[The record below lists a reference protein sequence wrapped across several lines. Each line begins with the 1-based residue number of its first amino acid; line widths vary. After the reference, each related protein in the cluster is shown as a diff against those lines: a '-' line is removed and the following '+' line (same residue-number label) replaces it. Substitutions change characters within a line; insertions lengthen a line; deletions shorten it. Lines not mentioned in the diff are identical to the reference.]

1 MRLKNSLRDEKRHY
15 KMYKS
20 GRQWTIAGISVVMAG
35 IVFSQNTPVHAAT
48 IANTDESAANK
59 TTTSGSTV
67 VLKTSKTS
75 KTTNTAINAA
85 IGQQTLTVGDSLPTT
100 APAITLEG
108 LTAPSWTTAD
118 FDYSKVDTSTPGTY
132 AITLTAAGLTKLQT
146 ANPGVTL
153 TQTNITAGTLT
164 VLAAKTSEAA
174 SATTET
180 ASSDS
185 TTTAAS
191 KTTEDE
197 PAAQVTNVKDGS
209 ATAIAAAKQKAAN
222 TYKTTGTPQ
231 KLTATDAQ
239 TPGRVEV
246 GSTTKTYDNQVSTPL
261 NYTVTLST
269 GMKAPSDWYATG
281 TTNQY
286 EVTETSGDLDLT
298 AVGQNTGSYSVT
310 LSGAGLSK
318 VQAANPNFD
327 LSTTSVT
334 AGTLTIEQAQATAGV
349 VRIASA
355 SKNYDDN
362 ATTDLASYKISIA
375 AGSQL
380 VAPKDWTTNTDGS
393 YTVSV
398 ASGDLN
404 IESTTDQK
412 PGRYVVSLS
421 AAGLADLQTANP
433 NFAINSTTVSNGI
446 YTINS
451 NIAAVISGATVQ
463 KNGAL
468 PQTVTVTVNN
478 VWQNGTTHYA
488 VPDDW
493 TVNSLN
499 RGQSSL
505 VYNVPISYFDTSK
518 VDLTTVG
525 NYTLNFNTATLQLLN
540 GVNWNNQ
547 LTALNVQTGALT
559 VVQTTNSGVKFNPG
573 NMYVQ
578 LDGATTASGQYP
590 DSADKVYYLSR
601 SSALTMHA
609 AILSTAA
616 NDGTTVNNLTSFIII
631 PAGFLVGTTDA
642 NGNNI
647 IATDAAA
654 ALKQQMTTS
663 LDAHHIAYSG
673 LQVTQMADYN
683 GRQAFRVVFDQ
694 VTQAKNFDDNNV
706 DLTIVGDPSSTI
718 SNGYIGTAKS
728 APDDSVLYRTDDV
741 KYTKG
746 AYTMDLSGYS
756 NVPSIS
762 AFLGVNQAVVLNSS
776 YTGFVYAYQFV
787 DAQVQDTYNLL
798 APDGSVLKTVT
809 TTGTPDTAYDA
820 MSIIQQSITKNGV
833 TYALQNNAVN
843 LTAVYP
849 KLTSTVKTA
858 TGAVAAGNT
867 YSVQYVQVL
876 DTATVH
882 GALQDVSAQW
892 ANGSTPT
899 DYTITLPA
907 GLNAPSSWTSA
918 GNNTYKILYTS
929 GDITLGDDSGAVGS
943 TSISLSAQGLAAL
956 AAANPL
962 YRFNNQVIADGTLNI
977 TPYYRSIPVTV
988 VDTAGNQLRPDQ
1000 NIYIVFSDDADA
1012 ASVSVVP
1019 NGYSQAQVNSA
1030 IQQVTLTY
1038 VPDANG
1044 VVQTETYAVDPVNNQ
1059 VKITVANG
1067 TSANDAL
1074 LPQPAGMTASE
1085 YLAQIVNDDLHVG
1098 TSVNTSATIADSD
1111 KGRFST
1117 IASVKVTY
1125 RQQAN
1130 LTVNYVDD
1138 DNNQALVTTDTSTT
1152 GFVGDQGT
1160 FTTSLPLNYAYVD
1173 AADTKVAYTLTAA
1186 ANTLTVHLV
1195 HAHTVTPQ
1203 AINVTLTTEYTG
1215 TKTPQAAQV
1224 QSVSY
1229 ASDLDQVTGE
1239 TTWSADVPTTMEMT
1253 SPIVAGYTADPAS
1266 TIFDLIGTL
1275 DTLPQAQV
1283 KTVNY
1288 TPKTAKLTVNF
1299 EGLPQDKQ
1307 PDSVVIDTTMDQPY
1321 TVSVPEVLGYTP
1333 NVSVVKGTGLPTD
1346 ETRTVTYTADTQT
1359 VTINYV
1365 DDTDGSDLSSMT
1377 QTISGATNS
1386 TSDYTVLQ
1394 PTGYRLA
1401 ANQDAKFTLTFEPN
1415 MAAITV
1421 HLVHL
1426 EQTTTIT
1433 TTRTINYVMA
1443 GGDTTKTPKSVT
1455 QAADWNVTTDAVTGK
1470 VTATTATPYAAETSP
1485 TLAGYTVDR
1494 DGIAAGVEALSTQP
1508 VNTTELV
1515 TYTPISADVTV
1526 TFTGLP
1532 ADKVPS
1538 DSTVPTTTDSSYNVT
1553 IPVVSGYTADQSVL
1567 TGIGDGMEKTITVN
1581 YTANAQKLNVYYV
1594 DDVTGSTIRTETL
1607 SGVTDETGTYAAQV
1621 PTNYLLADKQAANV
1635 PYSFAVGTDDD
1646 ITVHLVHDIKR
1657 GTIDTTRTINYTMT
1671 AGDASKSPAA
1681 TVQRITWTTTTD
1693 AVSGQTIY
1701 TPATSY
1707 PAAASPSVTGYT
1719 ADTSTVSAEQPST
1732 TTDLP
1737 TNETQTVAYSPN
1749 AGKVTIHFV
1758 DAAGNTVAADAIVD
1772 TKMDVPFNYTDVPSK
1787 DGYTPSTTQ
1796 VAGVGDGGDS
1806 ERTVTYTPNAQT
1818 VTISYVDDSTHAD
1831 LSDLSSTLTGTT
1843 DGTQEYTI
1851 NVPRGYQFEN
1861 TEATGC
1867 TYTLGDNGQT
1877 GTLQFSAAPNQ
1888 SLTIHLSHVLTHNTV
1903 SSSRTITF
1911 VMNGG
1916 DATKAPAAVVQSVDW
1931 TTTTDA
1937 VTGMTS
1943 YTPKGNYAAYAT
1955 PGVPG
1960 YTPDS
1965 TSVPVGELA
1974 AGTDAPTASNVVV
1987 TYTPNEADVTVNVT
2001 DPRTGETTAN
2011 TVETYTDEPY
2021 TFPGLLDYEGY
2032 TPNIKPVTGTGDG
2045 SSHTINVTYTANA
2058 QTATVTYVD
2067 DDNNQQSLADLTTTL
2082 AGATG
2087 EIVTS
2092 YALSI
2097 PKGYQYVESNASGCT
2112 FTTVESN
2119 GMLVFGPGKGQT
2131 VTIHLSHVHTTGK
2144 TTSTRT
2150 ITYVMHGGD
2159 ATKAPAP
2166 VVQTVDWTTD
2176 TDAVTGFKSYQA
2188 SSNYKEASTPDVP
2201 GYTADKD
2208 DVATEDLSTSNG
2220 MPVNSNVVVTYQ
2232 PNEADVTVTN
2242 PLEQTTNSSTVQ
2254 TYTDE
2259 PYSYTDIPVFAGYT
2273 ANMTTVSGTGDGEPH
2288 TVNVTYSANSQTA
2301 TIKYVDDVTGK
2312 EFPDMETTLT
2322 GVTGQ
2327 SLDHALNIP
2336 SGYQYVNADQTGTA
2350 FGAVKDNNTVSL
2362 KFSADANQT
2371 LTVHL
2376 THQILYSTLTSQRII
2391 NYVIDNPT
2399 GHPTQTAPQTVT
2411 QSVQWDVVT
2420 DAATGSSVAVPETG
2434 YAAVRTMPL
2443 NGYASSDISANYLHG
2458 LSADNLS
2465 NLQNQ
2470 VAATNSV
2477 ETVKYEPLISNITVD
2492 YEGLARPEQT
2502 ITAIM
2507 DVPFSIT
2514 VPQIDG
2520 YTAVASVDGVGQAE
2534 DQIFTVRY
2542 TPQNLN
2548 TQVVYQDETGEPI
2561 GEGIELTGLTGN
2573 SIQLEA
2579 IKSGIPTGYVLA
2591 PDFDLDDKNYK
2602 FDPNIKEIVVKV
2614 AHGETTT
2621 IVPTQRTIT
2630 YVLSG
2635 GDASKTPTRVVQTEN
2650 WKVVT
2655 DAVTGEFK
2663 SATVAEP
2670 YQEVI
2675 SPSLKGY
2682 SSNMSE
2688 VNGGE
2693 SVATEMPIDSEVT
2706 VNYEPISADV
2716 TVEFNGLPANKQPS
2730 TSATVN
2736 TITDTPFSYDVPNIE
2751 GYTPSMP
2758 TVAGKGDGEAHTV
2771 EVSYTAD
2778 PRVLTVV
2785 YVDDLTD
2792 DDQVATDQVSGSTD
2806 QKVSYE
2812 VKVPANYLLAD
2823 RQNSVIDY
2831 QLAANGTNQLTVH
2844 LVHAFTHSTLKT
2856 IETIKYVM
2864 NGGDLSKTPAATQQ
2878 VATWNV
2884 TTDSVTGTSVATLVN
2899 AYAKV
2904 QSPSVLGYTP
2914 DHESV
2919 PGSTPVVATYSSAD
2933 STTKPTD
2940 TTVTVTYT
2948 PDTVKQTFVYYDDV
2962 DGQALPEAVKKEG
2975 TADATDSFTVTPPA
2989 GYELAKSQAAVLNFT
3004 YTATDTPQIIHLVHG
3019 LSHGETTTTQTIT
3032 YKVGNAG
3039 AEAPAESHQSV
3050 VWKYVTDRVTGD
3062 TVWTP
3067 QGQYA
3072 PVTTP
3077 GVAGYKAVTPSVSG
3091 STLLP
3096 TTVAPQPIHLIVNYK
3111 PTAAKMTIIYVD
3123 AVSGDSLGG
3132 DIIDGVTGESGVY
3145 KVNMPAGVT
3154 GYRYAKNQP
3163 MTINWTLMANED
3175 NEIKIDLQHEI
3186 SHSQMQTTRTI
3197 NYVLPEDAT
3206 VNTPDSVVQT
3216 INWNVATD
3224 EVTGATTATAQ
3235 NVYAAVTNPTITG
3248 YTTPQDAVAMELPQP
3263 VVGSLPVDSVV
3274 LVAYNVVPTNGSTTE
3289 PGNGGTTEPGNG
3301 GTTEPGNGGTT
3312 EPGNGGITE
3321 PGNGG
3326 ITEPGNGG
3334 TTEPG
3339 NGGTTEPG
3347 NGGTTEPGNGG
3358 TTEPG
3363 NSGTIEPGNG
3373 GTTEPGNGGT
3383 HILGSSNGNSS
3394 TESSKDAN
3402 GSGVDQRIQQ
3412 ASGKTQNLSRHSQG
3426 DYPQT
3431 GDKKQG
3437 WLSVLGVALLGLMG
3451 IAVPRRKRHE

>member
-1 MRLKNSLRDEKRHY
+1 MMRLKNSLRDEKRHY

-67 VLKTSKTS
+67 VLKTSKT
-75 KTTNTAINAA
+75 TNTAINAA

-100 APAITLEG
+100 APAMTLEG

-118 FDYSKVDTSTPGTY
+118 FDYSEVDTNTPGTY
-132 AITLTAAGLTKLQT
+132 PITLTAAGLTKLQ
-146 ANPGVTL
+146 AVNPDVTL

-164 VLAAKTSEAA
+164 VLDAKTSEAA

-180 ASSDS
+180 ASPDS
-185 TTTAAS
+185 ATTAAS

-239 TPGRVEV
+239 TPGSVKV

-269 GMKAPSDWYATG
+269 GMKAPSGWYATG

-298 AVGQNTGSYSVT
+298 AVGQDTGSYSVT
-310 LSGAGLSK
+310 LSAAGLSK

-327 LSTTSVT
+327 LSTASVT
-334 AGTLTIEQAQATAGV
+334 AGTLTIEQAQATAGA

-362 ATTDLASYKISIA
+362 AATDPASYKISIA

-446 YTINS
+446 YIINS
-451 NIAAVISGATVQ
+451 NVAAIISGATVQ

-468 PQTVTVTVNN
+468 PTTVTVTINN
-478 VWQNGTTHYA
+478 VLKSGVGYYA
-488 VPDDW
+488 VPNGW
-493 TVNSLN
+493 TANSLN
-499 RGQSSL
+499 IGQSSA
-505 VYNVPISYFDTSK
+505 VYNVPISDFDTSK

-820 MSIIQQSITKNGV
+820 LSIIQQSITKNGV

-849 KLTSTVKTA
+849 KLTSTVKTT

-882 GALQDVSAQW
+882 GALQDVSVQW

-1067 TSANDAL
+1067 ASANDAL
-1074 LPQPAGMTASE
+1074 LPQPVGMTASE

-1130 LTVNYVDD
+1130 LTINYVDD
-1138 DNNQALVTTDTSTT
+1138 DNNEALVTTDTSTT

-1160 FTTSLPLNYAYVD
+1160 FTTSLPLNYAYAN

-1186 ANTLTVHLV
+1186 DNTLTVHLV

-1224 QSVSY
+1224 QSVSC

-1239 TTWSADVPTTMEMT
+1239 TTWSADVPTTVEMT
-1253 SPIVAGYTADPAS
+1253 SPIVAGYTADLAS
-1266 TIFDLIGTL
+1266 TTFDLSGTL
-1275 DTLPQAQV
+1275 DTQPQAQV

-1288 TPKTAKLTVNF
+1288 TPNTEKLTVNF

-1307 PDSVVIDTTMDQPY
+1307 QDSVVIDTAMDQPY
-1321 TVSVPEVLGYTP
+1321 TVSVPEVTGYTP
-1333 NVSVVKGTGLPTD
+1333 SVSVVTGTGFATD

-1377 QTISGATNS
+1377 QTVSGATDS
-1386 TSDYTVLQ
+1386 TSEYAVLQ
-1394 PTGYRLA
+1394 PTGYELA
-1401 ANQDAKFTLTFEPN
+1401 ANQYAKIGLTFEPN

-1421 HLVHL
+1421 HLVH
-1426 EQTTTIT
+1426 QMHATTVT
-1433 TTRTINYVMA
+1433 TTRTINYAMA
-1443 GGDTTKTPKSVT
+1443 GGDTTKAPKSVT
-1455 QAADWNVTTDAVTGK
+1455 QTADWNVTTDAVTGK
-1470 VTATTATPYAAETSP
+1470 VTAATATPYPAVTSP
-1485 TLAGYTVDR
+1485 TLPGYTVER
-1494 DGIAAGVEALSTQP
+1494 GSIAAGIETLSVQP

-1532 ADKVPS
+1532 ADKLPS
-1538 DSTVPTTTDSSYNVT
+1538 DITVSTTTDSSYNVT

-1567 TGIGDGMEKTITVN
+1567 TGIGDGTEKTITVN

-1681 TVQRITWTTTTD
+1681 TVQTITWTTTTD

-1707 PAAASPSVTGYT
+1707 PAAASPNVTGYT

-1806 ERTVTYTPNAQT
+1806 ERTV
-1818 VTISYVDDSTHAD
+1818 I
-1831 LSDLSSTLTGTT
+1831 
-1843 DGTQEYTI
+1843 
-1851 NVPRGYQFEN
+1851 
-1861 TEATGC
+1861 
-1867 TYTLGDNGQT
+1867 
-1877 GTLQFSAAPNQ
+1877 
-1888 SLTIHLSHVLTHNTV
+1888 
-1903 SSSRTITF
+1903 
-1911 VMNGG
+1911 
-1916 DATKAPAAVVQSVDW
+1916 
-1931 TTTTDA
+1931 
-1937 VTGMTS
+1937 
-1943 YTPKGNYAAYAT
+1943 YA
-1955 PGVPG
+1955 
-1960 YTPDS
+1960 
-1965 TSVPVGELA
+1965 
-1974 AGTDAPTASNVVV
+1974 
-1987 TYTPNEADVTVNVT
+1987 
-2001 DPRTGETTAN
+2001 
-2011 TVETYTDEPY
+2011 
-2021 TFPGLLDYEGY
+2021 
-2032 TPNIKPVTGTGDG
+2032 
-2045 SSHTINVTYTANA
+2045 
-2058 QTATVTYVD
+2058 
-2067 DDNNQQSLADLTTTL
+2067 
-2082 AGATG
+2082 
-2087 EIVTS
+2087 
-2092 YALSI
+2092 
-2097 PKGYQYVESNASGCT
+2097 
-2112 FTTVESN
+2112 
-2119 GMLVFGPGKGQT
+2119 
-2131 VTIHLSHVHTTGK
+2131 
-2144 TTSTRT
+2144 
-2150 ITYVMHGGD
+2150 
-2159 ATKAPAP
+2159 
-2166 VVQTVDWTTD
+2166 
-2176 TDAVTGFKSYQA
+2176 
-2188 SSNYKEASTPDVP
+2188 
-2201 GYTADKD
+2201 
-2208 DVATEDLSTSNG
+2208 
-2220 MPVNSNVVVTYQ
+2220 
-2232 PNEADVTVTN
+2232 
-2242 PLEQTTNSSTVQ
+2242 
-2254 TYTDE
+2254 
-2259 PYSYTDIPVFAGYT
+2259 
-2273 ANMTTVSGTGDGEPH
+2273 
-2288 TVNVTYSANSQTA
+2288 ANSQTA
-2301 TIKYVDDVTGK
+2301 TIRYVDDVTRK
-2312 EFPDMETTLT
+2312 ELPAMQTTLT

-2336 SGYQYVNADQTGTA
+2336 SGYQYVTADQTGNT
-2350 FGAVKDNNTVSL
+2350 FTVKGDNVVTV
-2362 KFSADANQT
+2362 KFSTEVDQV

-2376 THQILYSTLTSQRII
+2376 THQQLQSTLTSLRVI
-2391 NYVIDNPT
+2391 NYVIDNPA
-2399 GHPTQTAPQTVT
+2399 GQPTQIAPQAVT

-2420 DAATGSSVAVPETG
+2420 DAVTGSIIDAKPQGGYDAVGTTPLSG
-2434 YAAVRTMPL
+2434 YTAEVDGNPSITDVSAQNLREISGITL
-2443 NGYASSDISANYLHG
+2443 ADLQSAITANSS
-2458 LSADNLS
+2458 
-2465 NLQNQ
+2465 
-2470 VAATNSV
+2470 
-2477 ETVKYEPLISNITVD
+2477 TVTVTYEPVKKTATVYYVGPANQAMHD
-2492 YEGLARPEQT
+2492 PSSMPT
-2502 ITAIM
+2502 IM
-2507 DVPFSIT
+2507 DVPFSIK
-2514 VPQIDG
+2514 VPVVAG
-2520 YTAVASVDGVGQAE
+2520 YTAVTTVDGIGQAD
-2534 DQIFTVRY
+2534 DQQFTVTY
-2542 TPQNLN
+2542 TPQA
-2548 TQVVYQDETGEPI
+2548 QSVKVVYHDDTDNQDVTGAEMT
-2561 GEGIELTGLTGN
+2561 LSGLTGS
-2573 SIQLEA
+2573 SIDDAA
-2579 IKSGIPTGYVLA
+2579 IINAAPTGYVLKSGQNFNFTFA
-2591 PDFDLDDKNYK
+2591 PDM
-2602 FDPNIKEIVVKV
+2602 DPIVVHLE
-2614 AHGETTT
+2614 HGTTT
-2621 IVPTQRTIT
+2621 SALTTHRTIT
-2630 YVLSG
+2630 YELKG
-2635 GDASKTPTRVVQTEN
+2635 GDVRITPKPVTQTADWQVE
-2650 WKVVT
+2650 T
-2655 DAVTGEFK
+2655 DSVTGAFK
-2663 SATVAEP
+2663 SARTAVAYTEVDTPQLDGYLADIQSVAAGDKKTATLPSDSAIMVDYVPKLANVTVA
-2670 YQEVI
+2670 Y
-2675 SPSLKGY
+2675 K
-2682 SSNMSE
+2682 
-2688 VNGGE
+2688 
-2693 SVATEMPIDSEVT
+2693 
-2706 VNYEPISADV
+2706 
-2716 TVEFNGLPANKQPS
+2716 GLPADKLPAQV
-2730 TSATVN
+2730 TVQ
-2736 TITDTPFSYDVPNIE
+2736 TATDTPYSVSVPTVE
-2751 GYTPSMP
+2751 GYTPSMT
-2758 TVAGKGDGEAHTV
+2758 TVAGNGDGEAHTV
-2771 EVSYTAD
+2771 DVSYTAD

-2785 YVDDLTD
+2785 YVDDLTGN
-2792 DDQVATDQVSGSTD
+2792 QVATDQVNGSTD
-2806 QKVSYE
+2806 QKGNYT
-2812 VKVPANYLLAD
+2812 VKVPVNYLLAKT
-2823 RQNSVIDY
+2823 QNSNMGYKLTAD
-2831 QLAANGTNQLTVH
+2831 GTNQLTVH
-2844 LVHAFTHSTLKT
+2844 LVHAVTHSTLKT
-2856 IETIKYVM
+2856 TETINYVIS
-2864 NGGDLSKTPAATQQ
+2864 GGDFSKTPAATQQ

-2884 TTDSVTGTSVATLVN
+2884 TTDSVTGESVATLTN

-2914 DHESV
+2914 DQESV
-2919 PGSTPVVATYSSAD
+2919 PGSTPVVVTYSAAD
-2933 STTKPTD
+2933 STAKPTD

-2948 PDTVKQTFVYYDDV
+2948 PDTDTQTFVYYDDV

-2975 TADATDSFTVTPPA
+2975 TVDTADSFAVMSPT
-2989 GYELAKSQAAVLNFT
+2989 GYELAKGQATVLNFT

-3019 LSHGETTTTQTIT
+3019 VSHGETTTTQTIT
-3032 YKVGNAG
+3032 YEVANAG
-3039 AEAPAESHQSV
+3039 VETPAESNQNV
-3050 VWKYVTDRVTGD
+3050 TWKYVTDRVTGN

-3077 GVAGYKAVTPSVSG
+3077 GVAGYKADTPLVSG
-3091 STLLP
+3091 RTLLP

-3206 VNTPDSVVQT
+3206 VKTPDSVVQT

-3274 LVAYNVVPTNGSTTE
+3274 LVAYKVVPTNGSTTE

-3312 EPGNGGITE
+3312 EPGNGGT
-3321 PGNGG
+3321 
-3326 ITEPGNGG
+3326 TEPGNGG

-3363 NSGTIEPGNG
+3363 NGGTTEPGNGGTTEPGNGGTTEPGNGGTTEPGNGGTTEPGNGGTTEPGNGGTTEPGNGGTTKPGNGGTTEPGNDGTTEPGNGGATEPGNSGTIEPGNG
-3373 GTTEPGNGGT
+3373 GTSESGNGGT

-3412 ASGKTQNLSRHSQG
+3412 ASGKTQNLSRHSRG
-3426 DYPQT
+3426 GYPQT

-3451 IAVPRRKRHE
+3451 IAVPRSKRHE